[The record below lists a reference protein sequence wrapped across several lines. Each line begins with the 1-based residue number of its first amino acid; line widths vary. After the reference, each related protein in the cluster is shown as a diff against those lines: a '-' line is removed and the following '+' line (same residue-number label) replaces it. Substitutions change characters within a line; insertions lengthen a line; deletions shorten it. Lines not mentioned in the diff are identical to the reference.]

1 EANGQGQVDIAATGL
16 STPQVEL
23 ASASLHVNGT
33 MAAHQ
38 AAFSA
43 TGPQIDARLELEG
56 SWLGG
61 DQRAWRATVLSFEK
75 RGDIP
80 VILSRPVTVEIARD
94 GVELADL
101 ALTVST
107 GRVAVKSFRWRQH
120 RLSSEGEFTGVPAS
134 LLLRLSETGDNVHS
148 TLVIGGE

>member
-1 EANGQGQVDIAATGL
+1 
-16 STPQVEL
+16 
-23 ASASLHVNGT
+23 
-33 MAAHQ
+33 
-38 AAFSA
+38 
-43 TGPQIDARLELEG
+43 
-56 SWLGG
+56 
-61 DQRAWRATVLSFEK
+61 
-75 RGDIP
+75 
-80 VILSRPVTVEIARD
+80 RPVTVEIARD

-148 TLVIGGE
+148 TLVIGGEWSFTAAPRMNGVLRVRREGGDLESRDVAGLALGLTGLDIEVRLDNDALAATLIATSATLGTAKARLELTPPPGS